1 MPAYGPGEENGCP
14 RTAGTTGSDGPPVRE
29 EKPEDGTLP
38 ENEEPP
44 ERAEENGWRAGAA
57 GLPEK
62 RRPSAISINLEKER
76 RESDEDRHCHG
87 GFLRNGE
94 RDGVP
99 SGRPVRRLPGDLG
112 HWQKKGAAGH
122 TGREGSGEASEV
134 SLNLTKKEDLEI
146 LAAALAEKKPEV
158 KFLVN
163 AAGFGITGPVGSF
176 PEEEAASMVRL
187 NCEGLTAVTELVLP
201 YIPDNSRILQFASAA
216 AFMPQPGFAVYAAT
230 KAYVLSYSRALGEEL
245 RRRRIFVT
253 AVCPGPV
260 DTEFFGKAL
269 NGKPM
274 DPFKRLFMARTN
286 LCGGPGVFRLL
297 EGKTGVRAG
306 TFHEGVLCAV
316 PHLPPQP
323 FNEISHMEIRG
334 DGYVG

>member
-1 MPAYGPGEENGCP
+1 MKIAIVTGASSGMGREMVFRLADRYGGFQEIWVIG
-14 RTAGTTGSDGPPVRE
+14 
-29 EKPEDGTLP
+29 
-38 ENEEPP
+38 
-44 ERAEENGWRAGAA
+44 
-57 GLPEK
+57 
-62 RRPSAISINLEKER
+62 RRKER
-76 RESDEDRHCHG
+76 LDALDG
-87 GFLRNGE
+87 KVPVKLRKFPL
-94 RDGVP
+94 D
-99 SGRPVRRLPGDLG
+99 
-112 HWQKKGAAGH
+112 
-122 TGREGSGEASEV
+122 
-134 SLNLTKKEDLEI
+134 LTKKEDLEI

-158 KFLVN
+158 KFRVN

-274 DPFKRLFMARTN
+274 DPFKRLFMARTKYVVDRAFSDC
-286 LCGGPGVFRLL
+286 LKGKPVSVPGLSMKAFY
-297 EGKTGVRAG
+297 
-306 TFHEGVLCAV
+306 VLCRIC
-316 PHLPPQP
+316 PHSLLMK
-323 FNEISHMEIRG
+323 FLTWK
-334 DGYVG
+334 

>member
-1 MPAYGPGEENGCP
+1 MGWECAIRLWEQFPGLDEIWAVGRRKERLVKLEEKVNI
-14 RTAGTTGSDGPPVRE
+14 PVR
-29 EKPEDGTLP
+29 KFVLDL
-38 ENEEPP
+38 
-44 ERAEENGWRAGAA
+44 
-57 GLPEK
+57 
-62 RRPSAISINLEKER
+62 SQEKER
-76 RESDEDRHCHG
+76 
-87 GFLRNGE
+87 
-94 RDGVP
+94 
-99 SGRPVRRLPGDLG
+99 
-112 HWQKKGAAGH
+112 
-122 TGREGSGEASEV
+122 
-134 SLNLTKKEDLEI
+134 EI
-146 LAAALAEKKPEV
+146 LKAELERLKPQV

-230 KAYVLSYSRALGEEL
+230 KAYSRALGEEL

-286 LCGGPGVFRLL
+286 YVVDRAFSDCLKGKSVSVPGLSMKAFY
-297 EGKTGVRAG
+297 
-306 TFHEGVLCAV
+306 VLCRIC
-316 PHLPPQP
+316 PHSLLMK
-323 FNEISHMEIRG
+323 FLTWK
-334 DGYVG
+334 

>member
-1 MPAYGPGEENGCP
+1 MKIAIVTGASSGMGREMVFRLADRYGGFQEIWVIG
-14 RTAGTTGSDGPPVRE
+14 
-29 EKPEDGTLP
+29 
-38 ENEEPP
+38 
-44 ERAEENGWRAGAA
+44 
-57 GLPEK
+57 
-62 RRPSAISINLEKER
+62 RRKER
-76 RESDEDRHCHG
+76 LDALDG
-87 GFLRNGE
+87 KVPVKLRKFPL
-94 RDGVP
+94 D
-99 SGRPVRRLPGDLG
+99 
-112 HWQKKGAAGH
+112 
-122 TGREGSGEASEV
+122 
-134 SLNLTKKEDLEI
+134 LTKKEDLEI

-158 KFLVN
+158 RFLVN

-274 DPFKRLFMARTN
+274 DPFKRAVHGQDE
-286 LCGGPGVFRLL
+286 LCGGPGVFRLP

-306 TFHEGVLCAV
+306 TFHESVLCAV